1 MVPRRIVEDE
11 AVVAERRRT
20 RAVREHQ
27 RGPVALDDGLAA
39 LHGAS
44 ADRGPVQDLVERV
57 EERRRP
63 PGPAA
68 LDAVRERLADSE
80 VDVHARSGG
89 FSVACRDILLCDGG
103 G

>member
-1 MVPRRIVEDE
+1 MGPLPWMMASPRCTARRPTEGPCRIWSNGW
-11 AVVAERRRT
+11 RR
-20 RAVREHQ
+20 V
-27 RGPVALDDGLAA
+27 GG
-39 LHGAS
+39 
-44 ADRGPVQDLVERV
+44 
-57 EERRRP
+57 P

-89 FSVACRDILLCDGG
+89 FSVACRDTLLCDGG